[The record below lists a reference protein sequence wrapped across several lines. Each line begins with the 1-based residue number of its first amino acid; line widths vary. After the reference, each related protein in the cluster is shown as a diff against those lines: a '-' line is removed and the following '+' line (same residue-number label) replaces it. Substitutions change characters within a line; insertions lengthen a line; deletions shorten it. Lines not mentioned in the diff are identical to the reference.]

1 MERIKIIDDSLSVND
16 LYVLLKHEI
25 SANNEVELVIEK
37 IPENSMSLTP
47 EILMAVIAFSQVTL
61 SALITGVFAILQRR
75 VDSNTAKQNAYIEV
89 KIENEAVTL
98 KAPVGATDEEIQRI
112 VDLSKKLSYKG
123 VSIATRQNKMRISKL
138 KSKMKPLL

>member
-47 EILMAVIAFSQVTL
+47 EILMAVIAFSQVTI

-75 VDSNTAKQNAYIEV
+75 VDRNTAKQNAYIEV

-112 VDLSKKLSYKG
+112 VDLSKKAVDSGK
-123 VSIATRQNKMRISKL
+123 KISLIKL
-138 KSKMKPLL
+138 IEK

>member
-112 VDLSKKLSYKG
+112 VDLSKKAVDSGK
-123 VSIATRQNKMRISKL
+123 KISLIKL
-138 KSKMKPLL
+138 IEK